1 MLKRRYLGGVGSWQ
15 EPEAFSVIEKI
26 FAPCRHFL
34 LPRMPRHIFAHG
46 REVSA
51 HAIKAVIFA
60 SELALRLFGKGSC
73 SCPFFWGL
81 RVGASRAWIAAGF
94 VGFYCG
100 PEWKSLVLR
109 LDLAANL

>member
-1 MLKRRYLGGVGSWQ
+1 M
-15 EPEAFSVIEKI
+15 FSVIEKI

-73 SCPFFWGL
+73 SCPFFGDCAL
-81 RVGASRAWIAAGF
+81 VQAEHGSLQVSLDSTVGQSG
-94 VGFYCG
+94 
-100 PEWKSLVLR
+100 
-109 LDLAANL
+109 